1 VFVTNMTNPK
11 RPIRK
16 PWKRIWPGDEGRYLN
31 PAWIKAMM
39 KEGYAGA
46 RMIDK
51 VTEHLWGWQ
60 VTVPEG

>member
-1 VFVTNMTNPK
+1 
-11 RPIRK
+11 
-16 PWKRIWPGDEGRYLN
+16 
-31 PAWIKAMM
+31 MM